1 MKFKKKKKVTEG
13 LTSRFKTLEKS
24 TNLKRGWQKVSRLK
38 QNRQKRRKKKKRAI
52 QDVQDNNKIS
62 TIPITG
68 VQEGQKEWGRE
79 NMDNIMAENFLEWMK
94 LNPISKRP
102 GKTLV

>member
-1 MKFKKKKKVTEG
+1 MKRLVETIQTEAKETKDKKKKK
-13 LTSRFKTLEKS
+13 K
-24 TNLKRGWQKVSRLK
+24 
-38 QNRQKRRKKKKRAI
+38 AI

-79 NMDNIMAENFLEWMK
+79 NMDNIMAENFSEWMK

-102 GKTLV
+102 GKTLVKLERKNQYLSTS